1 MLSQQLQGHLQ
12 KQTRVDNGNY
22 FRDMKKTDKTHKTGP
37 ENRAVEKI
45 IFLLLQNKEEHKRR
59 IRTRTIPLKIS
70 WF

>member
-1 MLSQQLQGHLQ
+1 
-12 KQTRVDNGNY
+12 
-22 FRDMKKTDKTHKTGP
+22 MKKTDKTHKTGP